1 MSTPLSHSAIRPLD
15 LMGLNGERFY
25 FPASYRRLWQS
36 VKREASGI
44 KTLSVKRQ
52 VLGDKRI
59 CSMFYVLREKIV
71 LRSTFYVLRSTFYVL
86 CSMLNTFKPS
96 LPSIYLFPQLEH
108 FRESGNLSPQMEN
121 VRRQGSG
128 VRSKPVTV

>member
-71 LRSTFYVLRSTFYVL
+71 LRSTFYVL